1 MAYSKA
7 RELRRLLPPQGF
19 KSKNKAYYRIVGDTV
34 QAIKLCRQRYLNT
47 IVDVAVYSIYCP
59 DLPEYFEPSPVL
71 PYGYNSMYFAG
82 KTGRER
88 VYLSEEEQANRN
100 CFFLDEKGA
109 FNFYEASAE
118 EELEFVRAFVLP
130 RLDKV
135 QTARDALDLYD
146 ELDCFI
152 SGKRH
157 INKAVRVYAA
167 LAAGEYDLCREA
179 LNAIFAQNDDA
190 LESNRKDFAWNEEEY
205 KIKCEELAQR
215 QKTLRKVERLINSE
229 DDELQNFLE
238 QTKDKNLAY
247 FAE

>member
-1 MAYSKA
+1 MVYSKA
-7 RELRRLLPPQGF
+7 KELRRLLLPQGF
-19 KSKNKAYYRIVGDTV
+19 KSKNKAYYRIVGDMV

-47 IVDVAVYSIYCP
+47 TVNVAVYSLY
-59 DLPEYFEPSPVL
+59 DLNIPLHLDPSPGL
-71 PYGYNSMYFAG
+71 PYSYHAMNFAG
-82 KTGRER
+82 KTGREK
-88 VYLSEEEQANRN
+88 VYLSEEEQANCN
-100 CFFLDEKGA
+100 GFLWDDKGA

-118 EELEFVRAFVLP
+118 EEIEFVRAFVLP

-135 QTARDALDLYD
+135 RTARDALDLYD
-146 ELDCFI
+146 ELDCFRY
-152 SGKRH
+152 GERH

-215 QKTLRKVERLINSE
+215 QKNLRKVERLINSA
-229 DDELQNFLE
+229 DYELQNFLE
-238 QTKDKNLAY
+238 QTKAKNLAY
-247 FAE
+247 LAE